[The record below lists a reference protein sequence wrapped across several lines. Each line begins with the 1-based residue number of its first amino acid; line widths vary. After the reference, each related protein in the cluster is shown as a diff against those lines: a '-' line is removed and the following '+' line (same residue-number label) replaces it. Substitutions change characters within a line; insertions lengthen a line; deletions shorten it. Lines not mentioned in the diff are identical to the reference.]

1 MDNPQASKLPVP
13 HVSGG
18 YALYLGCT
26 APVRALNYERAARAT
41 AARLGIELID
51 INDFGCCGF
60 PLKAVQHDAALL
72 LSARNLA
79 LAEEQGLDVC
89 ALCSS
94 CTGTLAEANHAL
106 QNDEALRQRTN
117 QALEAATG
125 HRYNGTVQVRH
136 FVRVLYEQVGL
147 ARIRQEVTVDL
158 SGLRLAAHYGCH
170 YLKPVDAHDR
180 FDDPENPHS
189 LDRLITALGAESIYY
204 EGREQCCGGGIL
216 GADENTALAMPRLKL
231 ERVVAAGADALVI
244 VCPFC
249 DIMYELQQRRIEK
262 LYETRYNVPVIF
274 YPQLLGLAMGLSA
287 EEVGLPL
294 NRVKSKK
301 LMEIA
306 GDGRAQG

>member
-1 MDNPQASKLPVP
+1 MR
-13 HVSGG
+13 

-26 APVRALNYERAARAT
+26 APVRAMNYELAARHT
-41 AARLGIELID
+41 ASRLGIELVD

-60 PLKAVQHDAALL
+60 PLKSVHHEAALL

-79 LAEEQGLDVC
+79 LAEEQGLDIC

-106 QNDEALRQRTN
+106 QNEELRERVN
-117 QALEAATG
+117 EELETTTG
-125 HRYNGTVQVRH
+125 RRYNGAIRVRH
-136 FVRVLYEQVGL
+136 LARVLYEEVGPE
-147 ARIRQEVTVDL
+147 RIQEAVTVDL

-170 YLKPVDAHDR
+170 YLKPNDVHDG

-189 LDRLITALGAESIYY
+189 LDQLIEALGAASICY

-216 GADENTALAMPRLKL
+216 GTDEETALALPRLKL
-231 ERVVAAGADALVI
+231 ERAVAAGADALVVI
-244 VCPFC
+244 CPFC

-262 LYETRYNVPVIF
+262 LYEARYNLPVVF

-287 EEVGLPL
+287 DKVGLPL
-294 NRVKSKK
+294 NRVKSRK

-306 GDGRAQG
+306 R

>member
-1 MDNPQASKLPVP
+1 MSK
-13 HVSGG
+13 

-26 APVRALNYERAARAT
+26 APVRTINYELAARNT
-41 AARLGIELID
+41 ARKLGIELVD

-60 PLKAVQHDAALL
+60 PLKSVHHETALL

-79 LAEEQGLDVC
+79 LAEAQGLDLC

-106 QNDEALRQRTN
+106 QADEELRQRVN
-117 QALEAATG
+117 QKLETSTG
-125 HRYNGTVQVRH
+125 QRYNGTIRVRH
-136 FVRVLYEQVGL
+136 FVRILYEEVGL
-147 ARIRQEVTVDL
+147 NRIRAAVTVDL

-170 YLKPVDAHDR
+170 YLKPVEAHDC
-180 FDDPENPHS
+180 FDDPENPQS
-189 LDRLITALGAESIYY
+189 LDRLIEALGASSIYY

-216 GADENTALAMPRLKL
+216 GADEETALALPRLKL
-231 ERVVAAGADALVI
+231 ERIAATGADAMVI

-262 LYETRYNVPVIF
+262 LYETRYNLPVVF
-274 YPQLLGLAMGLSA
+274 YPQLLGLAMGFSA
-287 EEVGLPL
+287 EEVGLSL
-294 NRVKSKK
+294 NRVKSRK

-306 GDGRAQG
+306 RAK

>member
-1 MDNPQASKLPVP
+1 MR
-13 HVSGG
+13 

-26 APVRALNYERAARAT
+26 APVRAMNYELAT
-41 AARLGIELID
+41 RNTASRLGIELVD

-60 PLKAVQHDAALL
+60 PLKSVHHETALL

-79 LAEEQGLDVC
+79 LAEEQGLDIC

-106 QNDEALRQRTN
+106 QDDEGLREHIN
-117 QALEAATG
+117 EELEATTG
-125 HRYNGTVQVRH
+125 LRYNGTIRVRH
-136 FVRVLYEQVGL
+136 L
-147 ARIRQEVTVDL
+147 ARILYEEVGLESIQEAVTVDL

-170 YLKPVDAHDR
+170 YLKPAEAHDG

-189 LDRLITALGAESIYY
+189 LDRLIETLGASSIYY

-216 GADENTALAMPRLKL
+216 GADEKTALALPHLKL
-231 ERVVAAGADALVI
+231 ERAMAAGADAMVVI
-244 VCPFC
+244 CPFC

-262 LYETRYNVPVIF
+262 LYETRYNLPVVF

-294 NRVKSKK
+294 NRVKSRK
-301 LMEIA
+301 LMEMA
-306 GDGRAQG
+306 RTR